1 MEHLNTEILESN
13 IYEIIDKFCDD
24 LITNITNYYIL
35 KAKEYAF
42 RDELF
47 FIIIYI
53 KNDFINKEY
62 EYSTCQCF
70 ESSICIA
77 DKEKCNYDIKKFI
90 EHIQYIKNKYLNI
103 SNILAKFI
111 NIFRYIYYKDKKDN
125 SLNSELL
132 NEYIMIIIYGLYN
145 LWNTINNIA
154 LYINSFRQNFKET
167 NEANFTIAQLIIFLN
182 YKKEIKQRYF
192 YSNIEPIYK
201 PEFNFK
207 LMDQFI
213 IDSTDTNISLYKF
226 AATDIL
232 SQYNSIIIPSSM
244 LRGGKNTNKYK
255 NMKTKITVIYNKK
268 KYTRVIYICER
279 KKYVKIDK
287 TFMLL
292 SKLKKV

>member
-35 KAKEYAF
+35 KAKEYTF

-70 ESSICIA
+70 ESSICIT

-111 NIFRYIYYKDKKDN
+111 NIFRYIYYKDNKDN
-125 SLNSELL
+125 SRNSELL
-132 NEYIMIIIYGLYN
+132 NKYIMIIIYGLYN

-154 LYINSFRQNFKET
+154 LYINSFRQNFRET

-207 LMDQFI
+207 LMEQFI

>member
-35 KAKEYAF
+35 KAKEYTF

-111 NIFRYIYYKDKKDN
+111 NIFRYIYYKDKKYN
-125 SLNSELL
+125 SRNSELL